1 MYKSY
6 LIIVHRTLFIISS
19 AEIVPVISEDNVPL
33 IKAAFKPHHIESSTD
48 FFNHLQQ
55 MISLAPGMR
64 LVYRTNFSG
73 MYNDISQVVYFH
85 HPKYTKQAQLKI
97 QEILLSSFNT
107 LPLMTQLF
115 PQIPVFYDDDSFLP
129 FLSESQIPHANDIGA
144 STVVMDIDTFA
155 QKQIDE
161 TNLKMRAKKKVL
173 SEDTVKSKEKDI
185 KRYSWLVCCSS
196 VFLMDSESKKI
207 FTSYDNSLL
216 PLISKMIFEDET
228 SAMKNCLKEGAAGAR
243 GGEIMIDLGTA
254 YGHVSLL

>member
-1 MYKSY
+1 
-6 LIIVHRTLFIISS
+6 
-19 AEIVPVISEDNVPL
+19 
-33 IKAAFKPHHIESSTD
+33 
-48 FFNHLQQ
+48 
-55 MISLAPGMR
+55 MR